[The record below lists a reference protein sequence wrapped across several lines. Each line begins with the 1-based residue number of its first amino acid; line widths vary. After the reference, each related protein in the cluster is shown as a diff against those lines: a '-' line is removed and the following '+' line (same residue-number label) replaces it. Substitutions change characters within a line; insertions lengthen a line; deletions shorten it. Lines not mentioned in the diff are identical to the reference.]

1 MQTPSKAK
9 RFHEGSDKLKKNK
22 SGKIVSKAKSAQSK
36 TRMAENPRMKLRSQA
51 VREVIKGRDDRS
63 DLFVKGSQI
72 NKDVTTRYEE
82 LLRKNKLPVKAVRS
96 KSKTA
101 KRARSKSASKRKSP
115 SKKRARRATKGGWFY

>member
-1 MQTPSKAK
+1 MPTPSKAK

-36 TRMAENPRMKLRSQA
+36 ARMAENPRMKLRSQA
-51 VREVIKGRDDRS
+51 VKEVIKGRNDRS

-72 NKDVTTRYEE
+72 NKDVKTRYEE
-82 LLRKNKLPVKAVRS
+82 LLKKNNLPVKAVRS
-96 KSKTA
+96 NSKTA
-101 KRARSKSASKRKSP
+101 KRVKSASKRKSP